1 MGFFEWLRSK
11 LFSSSP
17 SVTENGEAIKADIKA
32 EGEKME
38 AEVGI
43 NISGSELNIP
53 IKTTEEGLQSWSER
67 RNDLNSYE
75 REPLEGEILVDSNLF
90 PPLGT
95 AGSELAYKYYKEAS
109 RARIRGFNLFPVPKA
124 DYDEIMAYKAANEAR
139 QNLLGKTADLNMQG
153 IALEKSGNIEDAIK
167 LYEENIALGYPAAH
181 AYTRLMVLYKR
192 LKRPEDER
200 RVILRAIEVY
210 EGKDESLIE
219 KWKLRLSKVK
229 Q

>member
-1 MGFFEWLRSK
+1 MGLFEWLRSK

-17 SVTENGEAIKADIKA
+17 STAENEEAIKTGVKV
-32 EGEKME
+32 EN
-38 AEVGI
+38 EVKTNVCGF
-43 NISGSELNIP
+43 ELNIP
-53 IKTTEEGLQSWSER
+53 IKTAEEGLQSWNER
-67 RNDLNSYE
+67 RNDLNSCE
-75 REPLEGEILVDSNLF
+75 REPLEGEILVDAELF

-95 AGSELAYKYYKEAS
+95 AGSELAYKYFQQAS
-109 RARIRGFNLFPVPKA
+109 RARLRGFNLFPVPKA

-139 QNLLGKTADLNMQG
+139 KNLLGKTADLNMQG

-192 LKRPEDER
+192 LKRPEDEK